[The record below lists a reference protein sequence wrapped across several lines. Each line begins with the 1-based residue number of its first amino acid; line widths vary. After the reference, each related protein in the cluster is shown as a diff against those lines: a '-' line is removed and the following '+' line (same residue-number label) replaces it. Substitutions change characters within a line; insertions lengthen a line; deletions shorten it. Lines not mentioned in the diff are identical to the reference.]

1 MIPAEWR
8 GFFCPEYVIPTH
20 LRMPP
25 SAYFPCFSHNHA
37 IAQAWPITDICTVN
51 IIHQIQLIQYERQIH
66 HQCADYRCAFGQ
78 KVTRQFSLDIS
89 KNRNPVLVFLANFLL
104 RKATFWYQYWSYI

>member
-1 MIPAEWR
+1 MVGIFYAQICDGYTAKRLVKHRKVLLFTQSCDCTP
-8 GFFCPEYVIPTH
+8 
-20 LRMPP
+20 LRLDR
-25 SAYFPCFSHNHA
+25 YLHC
-37 IAQAWPITDICTVN
+37 QQ
-51 IIHQIQLIQYERQIH
+51 IHQIQLIQYERQIH